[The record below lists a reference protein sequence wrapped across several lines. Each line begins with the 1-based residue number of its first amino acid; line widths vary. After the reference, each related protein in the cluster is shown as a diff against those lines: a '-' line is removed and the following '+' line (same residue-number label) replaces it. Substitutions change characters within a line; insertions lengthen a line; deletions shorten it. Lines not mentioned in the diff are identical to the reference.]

1 MKKEIDSVEM
11 ILRNFCKVLHR
22 KYSKSKNGRARLKYC
37 APIFKK
43 SLGIWVI
50 ELKKSNSNDLFDIR
64 IETKK
69 IDLDVMHEIQ
79 QGVEAYLKG
88 SYENAS

>member
-22 KYSKSKNGRARLKYC
+22 KYSKSENGRARLKYC

-43 SLGIWVI
+43 SLGIWVV
-50 ELKKSNSNDLFDIR
+50 ELKKYNSNDLFDIR
-64 IETKK
+64 IETDK
-69 IDLDVMHEIQ
+69 IDFDVLLEIEK
-79 QGVEAYLKG
+79 GVEAYLKG
-88 SYENAS
+88 NYENAN